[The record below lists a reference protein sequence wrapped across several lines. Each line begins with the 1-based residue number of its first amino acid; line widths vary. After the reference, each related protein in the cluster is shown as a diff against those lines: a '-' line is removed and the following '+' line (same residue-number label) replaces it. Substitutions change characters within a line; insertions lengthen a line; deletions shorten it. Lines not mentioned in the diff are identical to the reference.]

1 MHFKIKIWH
10 LLILICLLIFIIRFS
25 LIINTYILAF
35 DFVYLLVTE
44 FSKAAGQFSFS
55 LIDSILSAFLIF
67 IVTVL
72 AFVKRRKSLLDK
84 QINFTSSVITVLLIF
99 FLLAPLVTAEN
110 PDFQKNLSV
119 TKLLPPFS
127 KVKVLHLKVNNT
139 GNKSL
144 FYYFLILKNEVV
156 KRSFNEDIILADSI
170 VTSRKILYYQG
181 GIANE
186 IPAGKLLI
194 KNGRP
199 VITTKYFLL
208 GTDELGR
215 DIFSRLVYGARI
227 SLFVGLG
234 SVLISLVL
242 GLSLGFLAGYPGG
255 IIDSSLSRFTDMF
268 LAFPVIF
275 LIILILA
282 LFGNSLLSVMVVLG
296 FSGWMSLFKIVRGE
310 VISLKNKDFFI
321 CAKLI
326 GLSKPQLLL
335 REVLPVILAPITVNL
350 VFQYGNVI
358 LAEAALSY
366 LGLGTGSTYPSW
378 GSMIEAGQNYLSQA
392 WWMIFFP
399 GLILFLTLYTANN
412 LGKEINLY
420 FNPRIE
426 YGK

>member
-10 LLILICLLIFIIRFS
+10 VLILISLLIFILRFN
-25 LIINTYILAF
+25 LIVKSYILLF
-35 DFVYLLVTE
+35 DFIYLLLTD
-44 FSKAAGQFSFS
+44 FSQTAGQIGFP
-55 LIDSILSAFLIF
+55 LIDSVLSAFLILF
-67 IVTVL
+67 IPAL
-72 AFVKRRKSLLDK
+72 AFVKRRKPIFNK
-84 QINFTSSVITVLLIF
+84 VINFTSSVITVLFIF

-127 KVKVLHLKVNNT
+127 KVEVLHLKENDAANS
-139 GNKSL
+139 SL
-144 FYYFLILKNEVV
+144 FANFIRLKNDVV
-156 KRSFNEDIILADSI
+156 KRSFNENIILADSVVASGK
-170 VTSRKILYYQG
+170 VTYYQG
-181 GIANE
+181 GFANE
-186 IPAGKLLI
+186 IPLNKLLV
-194 KNGRP
+194 KNGEP
-199 VITTKYFLL
+199 QITAKYFLL

-215 DIFSRLVYGARI
+215 DIFARLVYGARI

-234 SVLISLVL
+234 SVLISLIL
-242 GLSLGFLAGYPGG
+242 GLTLGFLAGYPGG
-255 IIDSSLSRFTDMF
+255 AIDSSLSRFTDMF

-282 LFGNSLLSVMVVLG
+282 LFGNSLLSVVIVLG

-321 CAKLI
+321 SAKLI
-326 GLSKPQLLL
+326 GLSKTRLLL
-335 REVLPVILAPITVNL
+335 KEVLPVILAPVTVNL

-412 LGKEINLY
+412 LGKEINFY
-420 FNPRIE
+420 FNPRVE

>member
-10 LLILICLLIFIIRFS
+10 IFILICLLIFIIRFN
-25 LIINTYILAF
+25 LIINSYILAF
-35 DFVYLLVTE
+35 DYVYLLVTD
-44 FSKAAGQFSFS
+44 FSQAAGQISFP
-55 LIDSILSAFLIF
+55 LIDSILSALLIL
-67 IVTVL
+67 IIPLL
-72 AFVKRRKSLLDK
+72 AFFKRRKPILDK

-99 FLLAPLVTAEN
+99 FLLAPLVTATN

-127 KVKVLHLKVNNT
+127 KVDVLHLKEDNPGNNSSFANFIRLR
-139 GNKSL
+139 NK
-144 FYYFLILKNEVV
+144 VV
-156 KRSFNEDIILADSI
+156 KRSFNENIILADSV
-170 VTSRKILYYQG
+170 VTNRKIVYYQG
-181 GIANE
+181 GIANG
-186 IPAGKLLI
+186 IPLERLII
-194 KNGRP
+194 KNGKP

-215 DIFSRLVYGARI
+215 DIFARLVYGARI

-234 SVLISLVL
+234 SVFISLIL

-255 IIDSSLSRFTDMF
+255 IIDSSLGRFTDMF

-321 CAKLI
+321 SAKLI

-335 REVLPVILAPITVNL
+335 KEVLPVILAPVTVNL

-412 LGKEINLY
+412 LGKEINFY
-420 FNPRIE
+420 FNPRVE